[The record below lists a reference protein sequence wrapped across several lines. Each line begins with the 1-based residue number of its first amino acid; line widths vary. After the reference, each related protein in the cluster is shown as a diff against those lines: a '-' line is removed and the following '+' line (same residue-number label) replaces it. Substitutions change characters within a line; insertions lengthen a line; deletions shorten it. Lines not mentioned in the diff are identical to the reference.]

1 MERSQE
7 EGQREHEKVSLNRKV
22 SIVRHV
28 KSIAVKYF
36 KSKVSLVDNRDSL
49 VIHIRQEVSISQA
62 YEVKIRQGA

>member
-28 KSIAVKYF
+28 KSIAAKYF